1 MSQESKTPRTDAEAS
16 DAANYAPIEKGWY
29 VHVDFA
35 RQLERELAAVTAEL
49 ADDDALRERMSDIL
63 KRTAIALR
71 GPEPPLT
78 AWSWHDLPELAEAA
92 KASALEEAAR
102 MCEMAADAYQKE
114 APHASASHGLR
125 SAAKSIRDRR
135 AG

>member
-1 MSQESKTPRTDAEAS
+1 MSQESKTPRTDAAWTSVGVTERNLYRLS
-16 DAANYAPIEKGWY
+16 CD
-29 VHVDFA
+29 
-35 RQLERELAAVTAEL
+35 LERELAAVTAEL